1 MVASRRK
8 TDANHKIAISTRH
21 SLHLFVCLRIKRL
34 SRFRVPVTMAVPKKK
49 TSKSKRDKR
58 RATWRHK
65 AVIEA
70 QKALS
75 LGKSILSGRST
86 YVYPTDEEEEE
97 ES

>member
-1 MVASRRK
+1 
-8 TDANHKIAISTRH
+8 
-21 SLHLFVCLRIKRL
+21 
-34 SRFRVPVTMAVPKKK
+34 MAVPKKK

-58 RATWRHK
+58 RATWRRK
-65 AVIEA
+65 AAVQA

-86 YVYPTDEEEEE
+86 FVYPSKEEEEEE